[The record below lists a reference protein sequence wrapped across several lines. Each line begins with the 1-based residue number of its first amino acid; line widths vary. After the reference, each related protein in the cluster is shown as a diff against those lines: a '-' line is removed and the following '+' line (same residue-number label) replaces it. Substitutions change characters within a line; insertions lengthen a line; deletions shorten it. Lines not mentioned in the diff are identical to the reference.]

1 MKRALAVLLL
11 CTVAT
16 AGRAASDATVALNFQ
31 DVDLPVLARFV
42 SEVTGRN
49 FILDERVRGPV
60 TIISPTRI
68 TPEEAYLVFQS
79 VLQVKGFTTVPS
91 GRFVKIVPVREGRE
105 GAVPGA
111 TGDELVTRILP
122 LRHADAAAAV
132 PVVQPLVSK
141 DGVLTAYPPTNRLVV
156 VDAASNVERIAAV
169 VRDLDVPPPGDRATE
184 SVPLHYAPADEL
196 AARLRQAL
204 AAEGPAAGALR
215 VVPETRTNSLVL
227 AGPPGDVARARAL
240 ATRLDVAIPGA
251 SQLHV
256 YRLRYAQAESLVR
269 VLSQLLGLPPP
280 PPPTQKERGSSI
292 TRASARDEAAV
303 PPYGFDGG
311 MGEPPRGQPPAAPP
325 PEPVSTGTG
334 GAMPLEAPV
343 RVTADPATNTLV
355 VSATPADW
363 HTLQNVIDELDVRR
377 RQVFVE
383 AIILEASTDRLRQL
397 GIELRG
403 ATELGGSTI
412 GFGQVNLSALG
423 PAALDPTSLP
433 GLLLAAASSKTVQL
447 PNGQQ
452 VPAFTALLTAL
463 ENQSDVDVLSAP
475 NMVTTDNEE
484 AEIVV
489 GRNVPFVASRATS
502 SSNLSNLFTTI
513 ERRDVGITL
522 RLTPR
527 ITADDFV
534 HLTLFEEVSDI
545 DPIPNPA
552 VGDPN
557 LVGPTTTIRSASTV
571 VGARDAQTVVIGGLL
586 ADTVRVDE
594 RGVPFLKDV
603 PVLGSLFRRDDTRR
617 VKTNLLVFLTP
628 HVIASDRQMA
638 DNSLRQRGRMPPR
651 VQRSPV
657 LRGHSWQPPGAPE
670 G

>member
-1 MKRALAVLLL
+1 MRWLAATLLFCALAVP
-11 CTVAT
+11 
-16 AGRAASDATVALNFQ
+16 GRAAPEATVALNFQ
-31 DVDLPVLARFV
+31 DVELPVLARFI

-49 FILDERVRGPV
+49 FILDDRVRGPV

-91 GRFVKIVPVREGRE
+91 GRFVKIVPVRDGRE
-105 GAVPGA
+105 AAVPGGV
-111 TGDELVTRILP
+111 GDELVTRILP
-122 LRHADAAAAV
+122 LRYADAAAAV

-141 DGVLTAYPPTNRLVV
+141 DGVLSAYPPTNRLVV

-184 SVPLHYAPADEL
+184 SVPLHFAPADEL
-196 AARLRQAL
+196 AGRLRQAL
-204 AAEGPAAGALR
+204 GAEGAGAAGLR

-227 AGPPGDVARARAL
+227 AGPPADVARARAL
-240 ATRLDVAIPGA
+240 ATRLDVAMPGA
-251 SQLHV
+251 TQLHV
-256 YRLRYAQAESLVR
+256 YRLKFAQAEALVR

-280 PPPTQKERGSSI
+280 PPAPPRERGSLIMRSSM
-292 TRASARDEAAV
+292 REEATI
-303 PPYGFDGG
+303 PPYGYDGG
-311 MGEPPRGQPPAAPP
+311 MGEPPVPPPPPP

-334 GAMPLEAPV
+334 AAIPLEAPV

-363 HTLQNVIDELDVRR
+363 QTLHGVIADLDVRR

-383 AIILEASTDRLRQL
+383 AIVLEATTDKLRQL

-403 ATELGGSTI
+403 ATELGGSSI

-423 PAALDPTSLP
+423 TALVDPTSLP
-433 GLLLAAASSKTVQL
+433 GLLLAAASNKTVRL
-447 PNGQQ
+447 PNGQE
-452 VPAFTALLTAL
+452 VPAFTVLLTAL

-502 SSNLSNLFTTI
+502 ASNLSNLFTTI

-527 ITADDFV
+527 ITAEDFV

-552 VGDPN
+552 IGDPN

-571 VGARDAQTVVIGGLL
+571 VGAHDAQTVVIGGLL
-586 ADTVRVDE
+586 ADTVRQDE

-603 PVLGSLFRRDDTRR
+603 PVLGNLFKRDDTRR

-638 DNSLRQRGRMPPR
+638 ENSLRERARMPAR

-657 LRGHSWQPPGAPE
+657 LRGRSWKAPGEAPD